1 MKIFNSILR
10 EKVAFEPLEPGK
22 VRMYVCGPTVYN
34 FFHIGNA
41 RPFITFDTLRRYLE
55 YRGLEVIYVQNFTDI
70 DDKMINRANIEGI
83 SVNDLA
89 ERYIAEYYTDAD
101 KLNIK
106 RATWH
111 PRATESIP
119 EIIDLISILI
129 EKNHAYVA
137 DDGVYFDVTSYPEYG
152 RLSNQDLNELEAGAS
167 ERVSV
172 DDNKRSPL
180 DFVLWKFKKP
190 AEPFW
195 ESPWGDG
202 RPGWHIECSAM
213 NRKFLG
219 DTIDIHGGGQD
230 LAFPHHENEIAQS
243 EAATGKP
250 FVRYWMHN
258 GFINVDNEKMSKSTG
273 NLFTVRDIAKE
284 FDYAVMRF
292 FLLTGHYRM
301 PINFSSDLLHA
312 AENGLQRIRTSVEN
326 LVFLQSSAPETAVDE
341 TARAAE
347 NELKQAIDLAKN
359 DFMDSM
365 DDDLNT
371 PDALASIFELV
382 RASNTA
388 ATVKGVSRQIL
399 AEAEARIRELTGVL
413 GLEFE
418 TPEAIPAEITAL
430 VEARTAA
437 KKARNYQEAD
447 RIRDEI
453 NSHGFSV
460 DDTPQGP
467 KISRT

>member
-1 MKIFNSILR
+1 MKIFNSMLR
-10 EKVAFEPLEPGK
+10 EKVEFQPLEPGK

-55 YRGLEVIYVQNFTDI
+55 YRGLDVTYVQNFTDI

-83 SVNDLA
+83 SVNALA
-89 ERYIAEYYTDAD
+89 ERFIAEYYVDAD

-106 RATWH
+106 RATYQ

-119 EIIDLISILI
+119 EIIELISMLI
-129 EKNHAYVA
+129 EKNHAYVS
-137 DDGVYFDVTSYPEYG
+137 DDGVYFDVMSYPEYG
-152 RLSNQDLNELEAGAS
+152 HLSHQNLNDLEAGAS
-167 ERVSV
+167 ERVAV
-172 DDNKRSPL
+172 DENKRSPL

-190 AEPFW
+190 DEPFW
-195 ESPWGDG
+195 ASPWGDG

-273 NLFTVRDIAKE
+273 NLFTVRDIAEE
-284 FDYAVMRF
+284 FEYPVMRF

-301 PINFSSDLLHA
+301 PINFSADLLHA

-326 LVFLQSSAPETAVDE
+326 LVFLQKSAPQTAADSV
-341 TARAAE
+341 AQAAE
-347 NELKQAIDLAKN
+347 SELRQAIDQAKA
-359 DFMDSM
+359 DFIASM

-371 PDALASIFELV
+371 PDALAAIFELV
-382 RASNTA
+382 RAANTA
-388 ATVKGVSRQIL
+388 ATVNGVSASAL
-399 AEAEARIRELTGVL
+399 AAAESMIRELTGVL

-418 TPEAIPAEITAL
+418 TPAAIPNEITAL
-430 VEARTAA
+430 VEARAAA
-437 KKARNYQEAD
+437 KKARDFQEAD
-447 RIRDEI
+447 RIRAEI
-453 NSHGFSV
+453 NSKGFIV
-460 DDTPQGP
+460 EDTPQGP
-467 KISRT
+467 KITQA